1 MNSNQ
6 IKTIAKL
13 SVLFAVLAVITA
25 ITAGCHGVGPWNLS
39 INKPTTAS
47 IRVDLLGVTALE
59 KVQWQN
65 NVKPD
70 DYWKPNSPIRNG
82 ALERTLTNDFQ
93 VGATWAVSKP
103 NAIWD
108 KWFSYHA
115 TDLMIMA
122 DLPGGPYDNSAFDR
136 RRIFLPRDSKA
147 WKAKDQTLEIRV
159 EDNFIRVLTKE
170 RPHK

>member
-1 MNSNQ
+1 MNSKQ

-13 SVLFAVLAVITA
+13 SFLFAILAV

-47 IRVDLLGVTALE
+47 IRVDLLGVTPLE
-59 KVQWQN
+59 KQQWQN

-70 DYWKPNSPIRNG
+70 DYWKPNSPLRKG
-82 ALERTLTNDFQ
+82 ALERMLTNDFQ
-93 VGATWAVSKP
+93 SGATWMVSKT
-103 NAIWD
+103 NAMWD
-108 KWFSYHA
+108 KWFSYHS
-115 TDLMIMA
+115 TELMIMA
-122 DLPGGPYDNSAFDR
+122 DLPGGPYDNSSFDR
-136 RRIFLPRDSKA
+136 RRIFVPLDSKD
-147 WKAKDQTLEIRV
+147 WKAKDQTLEIRI

>member
-1 MNSNQ
+1 MT
-6 IKTIAKL
+6 KTITKL
-13 SVLFAVLAVITA
+13 PILFALLAIMS
-25 ITAGCHGVGPWNLS
+25 AGCHGVRPWNLN

-47 IRVDLLGVTALE
+47 IRVDLLGVTPSE
-59 KVQWQN
+59 KLQWQN

-82 ALERTLTNDFQ
+82 ALERMLTNDFQ
-93 VGATWAVSKP
+93 AGATWEVGTT

-122 DLPGGPYDNSAFDR
+122 DLPGGPYDNGAFDR
-136 RRIFLPRDSKA
+136 RRIFLSLDSNA
-147 WKAKDQTLEIRV
+147 WKAKNQTLRIII
-159 EDNFIRVLTKE
+159 EDNFIRVLTE
-170 RPHK
+170 QRPHK